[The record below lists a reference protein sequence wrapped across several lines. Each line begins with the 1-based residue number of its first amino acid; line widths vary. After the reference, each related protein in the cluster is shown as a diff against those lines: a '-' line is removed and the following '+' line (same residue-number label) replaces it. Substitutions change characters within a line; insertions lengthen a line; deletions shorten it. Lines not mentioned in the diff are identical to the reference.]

1 MERLLQY
8 VFDGL
13 SLGSIYALL
22 ALGLVVVFRG
32 TGHLNFAQGE
42 MAMICTFFTWQFHA
56 WGLPL
61 VVSVLLVMVTGFV
74 LGAGVEVSLIRRV
87 AKKSEAG
94 VFVVS
99 IAMFLGFNSLAGMI
113 WGNLPPEEM
122 PSLFPDEPN
131 DFVKIFGAVWRY
143 EYIGIMIVALLLM
156 GLLFLLF
163 AKTKF
168 GLAMRAVA
176 SNPESARLVGIPT
189 GVVLAASWG
198 IAAAMGALSGAMVG
212 GLAGELTSLLMF
224 TPFIY
229 ASASATLGGFDSP
242 GGAVI
247 AGLLIG
253 VGEQLAAGYAP
264 GWIGQ
269 ELRLGVALVT
279 IFVVLLFK
287 PSGLFGSTKVERV

>member
-1 MERLLQY
+1 MERLFQY
-8 VFDGL
+8 IFDGL
-13 SLGSIYALL
+13 SFGAIYALL

-42 MAMICTFFTWQFHA
+42 MAMFCTFLVWQYDA
-56 WGLPL
+56 WGVPFILA
-61 VVSVLLVMVTGFV
+61 VVLGTATGFV
-74 LGAGVEVSLIRRV
+74 FGAGVEVTLIRGV

-99 IAMFLGFNSLAGMI
+99 IALFLGLNSLASMI
-113 WGNLPPEEM
+113 WGNLPPEQM

-131 DFVKIFGAVWRY
+131 DFLRIFGAVWRY
-143 EYIGIMIVALLLM
+143 EYIGVLVVALILM

-168 GLAMRAVA
+168 GLAMRSVA

-189 GVVLAASWG
+189 GVVLASSWG
-198 IAAAMGALSGAMVG
+198 IAAAMGALSGTLWG
-212 GLAGELTSLLMF
+212 GIVGELNAGLMF
-224 TPFIY
+224 TVFIY
-229 ASASATLGGFDSP
+229 AAASATLGGFDSP

-247 AGLLIG
+247 AGLSIG
-253 VGEQLAAGYAP
+253 VGEQLAAGYFP

-269 ELRLGVALVT
+269 ELKLAVALLT

-287 PSGLFGSTKVERV
+287 PSGLFGSSKVERV

>member
-61 VVSVLLVMVTGFV
+61 VVSVLLGMVTGFV